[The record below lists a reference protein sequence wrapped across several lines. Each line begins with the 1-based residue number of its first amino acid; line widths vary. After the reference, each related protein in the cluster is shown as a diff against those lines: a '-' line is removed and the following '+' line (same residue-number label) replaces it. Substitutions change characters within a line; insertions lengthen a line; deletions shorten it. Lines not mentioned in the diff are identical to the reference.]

1 MKKFYSLMLAATAAI
16 AATAAPQANREF
28 TFSEKTI
35 PAANILQTE
44 DFALSSPLRAA
55 STMAAPAGAPQSLE
69 GKSAI
74 INFSI
79 IEADE
84 SGNDVVYP
92 FSNTVTFSN
101 EQVEE
106 GMYVYTMTSFLKG
119 IYNANVTVYDITAAY
134 NPENGAFYL
143 FGSDDMIKFPL
154 NNGTT
159 ATCSMWAANST
170 GNCVQPGAY
179 EFSYD
184 NGVFSIVNPFTVKYS
199 NGTSQTFT
207 ASSFLLGCV
216 NGDRLSYYVEL
227 GADFTMEV
235 LDGSGDMNWVMTN
248 QQGPQ
253 NKNATVGAT
262 INGDVLT
269 VKNFAGM
276 FDVPMTIDA
285 AAKTLTANKVQVTAI
300 TDYKAYLSEQAADK
314 SNAAGTGKYI
324 LTSTYSVADGT
335 TTVAVPNWN
344 AFFNQFGVGESSY
357 FWPMTD
363 TTIVFDFDL
372 DALAEAGV
380 EGIAADAV
388 DANAP
393 VEYFNLQGI
402 RVANPE
408 AGQLLIKR
416 QGNQTSKVV
425 IR

>member
-69 GKSAI
+69 GKSAV

-79 IEADE
+79 IEDDE
-84 SGNDVVYP
+84 VYP

-101 EQVEE
+101 EESE
-106 GMYVYTMTSFLKG
+106 GGILYYTMTSFLKG
-119 IYNANVTVYDITAAY
+119 IYNSNVTVHDITAAY
-134 NPENGAFYL
+134 DPENGVFYL
-143 FGSDDMIKFPL
+143 FGSDDMITFPL
-154 NNGTT
+154 NTGAT
-159 ATCSMWAANST
+159 ATCQMWAASPE
-170 GNCVQPGAY
+170 GRCVLPNTYA
-179 EFSYD
+179 FTYD
-184 NGVFSIVNPFTVKYS
+184 NGVFSIVNPFTINYS
-199 NGTSQTFT
+199 DGTSQTFT
-207 ASSFLLGCV
+207 ADSFLLGCV
-216 NGDRLSYYVEL
+216 NGQNLSYYVEL

-235 LDGSGDMNWVMTN
+235 LDGSGDMNWVMTT
-248 QQGPQ
+248 QSGAQ
-253 NKNATVGAT
+253 NMNASVGAM

-269 VKNFAGM
+269 VKNFAGL

-285 AAKTLTANKVQVTAI
+285 AAKTLTANKVQVTSI
-300 TDYKAYLSEQAADK
+300 TDYRAYLSEQAADG
-314 SNAAGTGKYI
+314 SNAAGTGQYV
-324 LTSTYSVADGT
+324 LTSTYSVANGT
-335 TTVAVPNWN
+335 TTVTVPNWN
-344 AFFNQFGVGESSY
+344 AFFTQFGVGETNY
-357 FWPMTD
+357 FWPMSD
-363 TTIVFDFDL
+363 TSIVFDFDL